1 MAWTDDIIKFYYNNQ
16 DVINSSLVGA
26 ALGGLGG
33 YVSEQDDD
41 MLSESENRKK
51 KLKTAL
57 IGSLLGAGAL
67 GGLNYIT
74 STYGQDAPS
83 SSGAVNQE
91 ERQAQRDQERQE
103 RRTRYA
109 VAGAGIG
116 GAGLGA
122 YGAYKGMTGNFSDT
136 VKGNV
141 SQLNQDINKQV
152 ASVKKYFK
160 KSPTEIFGVPSSSG
174 IASFIPGFGGDPLDK
189 AIRSDKPS
197 DWRAIDLNSDPY
209 KSSLTNSQKLYIQ
222 NKQGTLPDGLKQV
235 MGSNIDDMA
244 RNFGG
249 LPKEDLE
256 DFIALRGSDQHGK
269 AIRKYYKGSQGK
281 NLGKVTLGQRVISGA
296 KGGGIKGLIGSLVGT
311 GIGLGTDYFLHGNN

>member
-1 MAWTDDIIKFYYNNQ
+1 MAWTDDIIKFYYNNE

-109 VAGAGIG
+109 GVGAGIG
-116 GAGLGA
+116 GAGLGV
-122 YGAYKGMTGNFSDT
+122 YGAYKGMTGDFSDT
-136 VKGNV
+136 VNGNR
-141 SQLNQDINKQV
+141 SQLNQNINQHV
-152 ASVKKYFK
+152 SLVKDYFK
-160 KSPTEIFGVPSSSG
+160 KSPTEIFGAPSSSG
-174 IASFIPGFGGDPLDK
+174 VASFIPGFAGGDPLDK
-189 AIRSDKPS
+189 AIRSDKLS
-197 DWRAIDLNSDPY
+197 DWRAIDLNQDPY
-209 KSSLTNSQKLYIQ
+209 KSLTNSQKLYIQ
-222 NKQGTLPDGLKQV
+222 NKQGTLPSGLKQV
-235 MGSNIDDMA
+235 MGSKMEDMA
-244 RNFGG
+244 RYFGG
-249 LPKEDLE
+249 LSQEDL
-256 DFIALRGSDQHGK
+256 DNFIALRGPDQHGK

-281 NLGKVTLGQRVISGA
+281 NLGKVTLGQRVVSGA
-296 KGGGIKGLIGSLVGT
+296 KGGGIKGLIGSLVGAGT
-311 GIGLGTDYFLHGNN
+311 GLGIDYFLHGNN